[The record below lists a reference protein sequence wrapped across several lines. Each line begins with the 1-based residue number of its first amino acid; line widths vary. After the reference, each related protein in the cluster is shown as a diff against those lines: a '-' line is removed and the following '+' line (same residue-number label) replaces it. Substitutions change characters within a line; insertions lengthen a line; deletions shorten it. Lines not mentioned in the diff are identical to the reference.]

1 MTASFKDVH
10 DQYLAVIE
18 DEMARIDSYQTVPLF
33 YDPIQYMLD
42 LKGKRIRPLLTLL
55 SAMAFGAKVDEAK
68 YAAAAVE
75 LLHNFTLVHDDIMDN
90 DATRRGKPTIHTKWD
105 IGTAILAGDGLM
117 GLAFRKLLQSPR
129 GNIPAM
135 MGRLTETMIV
145 ICEGQGLDKMF
156 ENMED
161 VSLDT
166 YLDMIARKTAVL
178 IEMACEL
185 GGMAAEANNDSI
197 QILKEFGY
205 ALGMGF
211 QIQDDYLDITADE
224 SILGKKI
231 GSDLQMRKKTI
242 LTILLR
248 ELTGSNDFFEMS
260 LPDFKTLMEK
270 YEVPDR
276 VNKMYLEYF
285 STAYNKLAAIPH
297 NDHTIHLKELTDF
310 LRNRSW

>member
-1 MTASFKDVH
+1 MTTPFKNILDH
-10 DQYLAVIE
+10 YLEIIE
-18 DEMARIDSYQTVPLF
+18 NEMAHIDSYQEVPLF
-33 YDPIQYMLD
+33 YEPIHYMLD

-55 SAMAFGAKVDEAK
+55 SAMTFGGKVEEAK

-90 DATRRGKPTIHTKWD
+90 DSTRRGKPTIHTKWD
-105 IGTAILAGDGLM
+105 LGTAILAGDGLM

-156 ENMED
+156 ENIEN
-161 VSLDT
+161 VSLDA
-166 YLDMIARKTAVL
+166 YLDMIACKTAVL

-185 GGMAAEANNDSI
+185 GGMAAEADINSI
-197 QILKEFGY
+197 QILKEYGY

-211 QIQDDYLDITADE
+211 QIQDDYLDIMADE
-224 SILGKKI
+224 TVLGKKI
-231 GSDLQMRKKTI
+231 GSDIQMHKKTI

-248 ELTGSNDFFEMS
+248 EFTGGNDFFN
-260 LPDFKTLMEK
+260 LNLADFKKLMDK
-270 YEVPDR
+270 YQVPDR
-276 VNKMYLEYF
+276 VNSLYMNYF
-285 STAYNKLAAIPH
+285 KTAYDKLTLLPS
-297 NDHTIHLKELTDF
+297 NDYALQLKQLTDF
-310 LRNRSW
+310 LKNRSW

>member
-1 MTASFKDVH
+1 MTTPFKNVIDH
-10 DQYLAVIE
+10 YSGVIE
-18 DEMARIDSYQTVPLF
+18 NEMARIDSYQTVPLF
-33 YDPIQYMLD
+33 YDPMRYMLN

-55 SAMAFGAKVDEAK
+55 SAMTFGARADEAK
-68 YAAAAVE
+68 YAAASVE

-105 IGTAILAGDGLM
+105 VGTAILAGDGLM
-117 GLAFRKLLQSPR
+117 GLSFRKLLQSPR
-129 GNIPAM
+129 GDIPAM
-135 MGRLTETMIV
+135 MARLTETMIV

-161 VSLDT
+161 VTLHA

-178 IEMACEL
+178 IELACEL
-185 GGMAAEANNDSI
+185 GGMAAEADQDSI
-197 QILKEFGY
+197 QLLKEYGY

-224 SILGKKI
+224 TMLGKKI

-248 ELTGSNDFFEMS
+248 ELTGSNDFFNLNLS
-260 LPDFKTLMEK
+260 DFKMLMETHQL
-270 YEVPDR
+270 PDR
-276 VNKMYLEYF
+276 VDSMYTDYF
-285 STAYNKLAAIPH
+285 KTAYDKLSRLPSNEYASQ
-297 NDHTIHLKELTDF
+297 LKELTDF
-310 LRNRSW
+310 LKNRSW

>member
-1 MTASFKDVH
+1 MTVPFKNVLDK
-10 DQYLAVIE
+10 YLAIIE
-18 DEMARIDSYQTVPLF
+18 DEMAHIDSYQTVPLF
-33 YDPIQYMLD
+33 YDPIHYMLD

-55 SAMAFGAKVDEAK
+55 SAMTFGAKASEAK

-75 LLHNFTLVHDDIMDN
+75 LLHNFTLVHDDIMDK

-117 GLAFRKLLQSPR
+117 GLSFRKLLQSPR
-129 GNIPAM
+129 GDIPAM

-145 ICEGQGLDKMF
+145 ICEGQGLDKTF
-156 ENMED
+156 ENMEN
-161 VSLDT
+161 VSLEI

-185 GGMAAEANNDSI
+185 GGMEAEADKDSI
-197 QILKEFGY
+197 QTLKEYGY

-224 SILGKKI
+224 NILGKKI

-248 ELTGSNDFFEMS
+248 ELTGSNDFFNLE
-260 LPDFKTLMEK
+260 LADFKKLMNE
-270 YEVPDR
+270 YQIPDR
-276 VNKMYLEYF
+276 VKTMYTEYF
-285 STAYNKLAAIPH
+285 DTAYENLALLPS
-297 NDHTIHLKELTDF
+297 NDYALQLKELTDF
-310 LRNRSW
+310 LKNRSW

>member
-1 MTASFKDVH
+1 MTTPFKNIL
-10 DQYLAVIE
+10 DQYLEIIE
-18 DEMARIDSYQTVPLF
+18 NEMARIDSYQNVPLF
-33 YDPIQYMLD
+33 YDPIHYMLD

-55 SAMAFGAKVDEAK
+55 SAMAFGGKAEEAK

-129 GNIPAM
+129 GDIPAM

-156 ENMED
+156 ENMENVALD
-161 VSLDT
+161 V
-166 YLDMIARKTAVL
+166 YLDMIGRKTAVL

-185 GGMAAEANNDSI
+185 GGMAAEADPNSI
-197 QILKEFGY
+197 RTLKEFGY

-224 SILGKKI
+224 AVLGKKI
-231 GSDLQMRKKTI
+231 GSDLQRHKKTI

-248 ELTGSNDFFEMS
+248 ELSGDNDFFN
-260 LPDFKTLMEK
+260 LNLYDFKKLMETFK
-270 YEVPDR
+270 VPDK
-276 VNKMYLEYF
+276 VSNIYMDYF
-285 STAYNKLAAIPH
+285 NTAYQKLATLPS
-297 NDHTIHLKELTDF
+297 NEHTLHLTELTDF
-310 LRNRSW
+310 LKNRSW

>member
-1 MTASFKDVH
+1 MTIPFKNIL
-10 DQYLAVIE
+10 DQYLEIIE
-18 DEMARIDSYQTVPLF
+18 NEMSHIDSYQEVPLF
-33 YDPIQYMLD
+33 YEPIHYMLK
-42 LKGKRIRPLLTLL
+42 LKGKRIRPFLTLL
-55 SAMAFGAKVDEAK
+55 SAMTFGSKIDEAK

-90 DATRRGKPTIHTKWD
+90 DNTRRGKPTIHTKWD
-105 IGTAILAGDGLM
+105 LGTAILAGDGLM

-156 ENMED
+156 ENMEN

-185 GGMAAEANNDSI
+185 GGMAAEADINSI
-197 QILKEFGY
+197 QTLKEYGY

-211 QIQDDYLDITADE
+211 QIQDDYLDIMADE
-224 SILGKKI
+224 TVLGKKI
-231 GSDLQMRKKTI
+231 GSDLQMHKKTI
-242 LTILLR
+242 LTIILR
-248 ELTGSNDFFEMS
+248 ELTGSNDFFNLS
-260 LPDFKTLMEK
+260 LSDIKKLMNK
-270 YEVPDR
+270 YQVPNR
-276 VNKMYLEYF
+276 VNRMYTNYF
-285 STAYNKLAAIPH
+285 NTAYDKLALLPS
-297 NDHTIHLKELTDF
+297 NDYALQLKQLTDF
-310 LRNRSW
+310 LKNRSW